1 MSTKSTITISSNK
14 EYNDFGYKTIYC
26 HFDGYPSGVGAM
38 LLKHYDTPEKV
49 EALIAL
55 GSLSCL
61 RERIA
66 PTADENHSF
75 KEPVNDV
82 TVAYHRDR
90 CESMV
95 ISHYDTLSDLT
106 QDLEEYNYLFED
118 GRWYTIE
125 SAIEYRLRP
134 LLVCLE

>member
-38 LLKHYDTPEKV
+38 LLKHYDTQEKV
-49 EALIAL
+49 EDLIAL
-55 GSLSCL
+55 GSLSYL
-61 RERIA
+61 RERITS
-66 PTADENHSF
+66 TADETHSF
-75 KEPVNDV
+75 KNPINDV

-90 CESMV
+90 GEPLV
-95 ISHYDTLSDLT
+95 ISQYDTHSDLT

-125 SAIEYRLRP
+125 SSKEYKLRP
-134 LLVCLE
+134 LLVSLE

>member
-38 LLKHYDTPEKV
+38 LIKHYDTHEKV

-55 GSLSCL
+55 GSLSYL

-66 PTADENHSF
+66 PTADETHSF
-75 KEPVNDV
+75 KKPVDGV

-90 CESMV
+90 GEPLV
-95 ISHYDTLSDLT
+95 ISQYDTLSDLT

-134 LLVCLE
+134 LLVSLE